1 MPSDYELLLRI
12 HKKQKL
18 ILDDHVDKFCELLDE
33 TSRLPIIFTALRY
46 ELLHGLCLIKGQ
58 IRDLEDLIDS
68 YRLICMS
75 SSTDSQRKRIY
86 TAFQNIFQ
94 QISHTSQQVKFQSEA
109 ARFQEQRLISIL
121 EGERM

>member
-109 ARFQEQRLISIL
+109 ARFQEKD
-121 EGERM
+121 